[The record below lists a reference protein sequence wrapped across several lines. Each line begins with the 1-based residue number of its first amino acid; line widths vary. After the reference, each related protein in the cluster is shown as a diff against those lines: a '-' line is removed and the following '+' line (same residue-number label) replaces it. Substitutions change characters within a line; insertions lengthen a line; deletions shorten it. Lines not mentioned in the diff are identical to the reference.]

1 MTALPTPA
9 APVTS
14 IRLAGA
20 AGPAHPTSIPRKG
33 APLLARLLRPLAD
46 AHLADRNRDLETDN
60 SFLRAENDRLD
71 HELTTAQAELQQWRH
86 GSPRLAALIADR
98 GRQ

>member
-1 MTALPTPA
+1 MTAPTIPPA
-9 APVTS
+9 LVQPT
-14 IRLAGA
+14 RAGA
-20 AGPAHPTSIPRKG
+20 GGTTHPNTRKG

-60 SFLRAENDRLD
+60 SFLRADNDRLA

-86 GSPRLAALIADR
+86 GSPRLAALIANR